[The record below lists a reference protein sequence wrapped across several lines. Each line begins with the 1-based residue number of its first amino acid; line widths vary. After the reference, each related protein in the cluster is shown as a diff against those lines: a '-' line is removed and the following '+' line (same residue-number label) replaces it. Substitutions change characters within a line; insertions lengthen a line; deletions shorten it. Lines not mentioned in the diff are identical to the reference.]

1 MYPGSSLMAS
11 NSTYHSFNDIEL
23 FEPPSPPKKDTVK
36 GHNYTDSINDERPP
50 TAVKMQRQDSGYES
64 YGPSPRNSTSTS
76 TSRPSVGRRVSNASS
91 VTASPQPR
99 RRPSTRRSAKSYPQP
114 RPVQSLHHMRSSAP
128 IQVQPVS
135 YFQFPSPEPIE
146 LSTGPNVPMDEAP
159 LSPTSP
165 PPQTTHY
172 WTSDSTRRLEYA
184 AIDAASRGFKG
195 WVRRTLIPDCFVPKE
210 SRHVSFD
217 DDTGSVRRYRLELE
231 EDDVQDEKTTRR
243 RKPWQFWSSRKN
255 TV

>member
-1 MYPGSSLMAS
+1 MYPGSSLVAS

-23 FEPPSPPKKDTVK
+23 FEPPSPPKRDAAK
-36 GHNYTDSINDERPP
+36 GHAYSDSIDDERPM

-64 YGPSPRNSTSTS
+64 YGPSPRSSTSTS
-76 TSRPSVGRRVSNASS
+76 NSRPAVARRVSNASS
-91 VTASPQPR
+91 VTASPQVR
-99 RRPSTRRSAKSYPQP
+99 RRPSTRRSAKSYPQT
-114 RPVQSLHHMRSSAP
+114 RSGQSLHHMRSGMP
-128 IQVQPVS
+128 VQPQPVS

-146 LSTGPNVPMDEAP
+146 LSGHVNPSVEEAP
-159 LSPTSP
+159 LSPVSP

-243 RKPWQFWSSRKN
+243 RKPWQFWSSRKS